1 MLRAGEH
8 EGQRLPGWEV
18 RWDDDDD
25 PVLHRGSTEHAAQFL
40 AAPIAIGTVDQAML
54 AGLEVK
60 LAHLRGC
67 SLSRSLLVIDKFMP
81 PTPT

>member
-40 AAPIAIGTVDQAML
+40 AAPIAIGTVCRKTPF
-54 AGLEVK
+54 LEFEPVSAVK
-60 LAHLRGC
+60 FDPDLTGGFR
-67 SLSRSLLVIDKFMP
+67 VKW
-81 PTPT
+81 T